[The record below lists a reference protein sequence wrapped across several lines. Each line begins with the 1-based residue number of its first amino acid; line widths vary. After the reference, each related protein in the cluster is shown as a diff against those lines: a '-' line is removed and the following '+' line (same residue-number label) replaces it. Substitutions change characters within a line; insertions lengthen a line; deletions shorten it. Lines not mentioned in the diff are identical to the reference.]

1 MNRKKKTSKKI
12 GILGGTFDPPHVGHL
27 KIAKFAIK
35 KLNLSL
41 LIWAVTKKNP
51 LKKLPYIKLKKRIVL
66 SKKIVG
72 KIGKIKVKSFDK
84 LIKSSKTINLVEYIK
99 KNNGDSKIFFLMGS
113 DNLLKF
119 HKWDDWKKIPEICK
133 VVVFP
138 RTGYIKKT
146 STSKTLKILGRKNI
160 IFLKS
165 KRINISSSKIR
176 KNYLKYK
183 N

>member
-113 DNLLKF
+113 DNLIKF
-119 HKWDDWKKIPEICK
+119 HRWHKWKEIAELCK

-138 RTGYIKKT
+138 RNGHLKKT
-146 STSKTLKILGRKNI
+146 LTCKAIKTLGRKKI
-160 IFLKS
+160 LFVRS
-165 KRINISSSKIR
+165 KKIDISSSKIR